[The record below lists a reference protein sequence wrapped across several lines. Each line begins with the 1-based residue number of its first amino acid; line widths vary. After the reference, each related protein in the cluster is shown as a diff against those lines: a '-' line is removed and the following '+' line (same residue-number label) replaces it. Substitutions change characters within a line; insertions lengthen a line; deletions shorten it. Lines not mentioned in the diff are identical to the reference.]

1 MLPCFSFFL
10 PWYYLI
16 YPHFIT
22 VIGKFYSKTQ
32 WCKKTL
38 SIFTRNDLNIPLY
51 EIYKNDDDDDYSWL
65 HWLLSYGESH
75 GYSTDSSETFTRQ
88 KTLKPQ
94 TRRAT
99 PGQKSRSA
107 LWLNARANT
116 QTSLTHSCWETLL
129 LIWSGVSAS

>member
-1 MLPCFSFFL
+1 MFFFL
-10 PWYYLI
+10 FTMILLHLPPFYYRNRKILQQNS
-16 YPHFIT
+16 
-22 VIGKFYSKTQ
+22 V
-32 WCKKTL
+32 WCKKTFL

-51 EIYKNDDDDDYSWL
+51 EIYKNDDDDDDYSWL
-65 HWLLSYGESH
+65 HWLSSYGESH

-94 TRRAT
+94 THRAT